1 MKQLADRF
9 EAVKQKT
16 GQAEKT
22 AELNQMSYAQLS
34 QMTIKLGE
42 AKIGKTYGEVLQNDP
57 RYCQGFLKKYAES
70 EKPEHMEFAHFLA
83 LYVERQELMMEKAEP
98 DHPKMPRAKAKA
110 KSAAMPSFTEGSM
123 MGSVIDLEEDDLWE
137 ALTENQKSQQ
147 AEIHN
152 SQRLD
157 QLEGAL
163 SQLMGQIQ
171 QLTCQVSIM
180 ASRERPA
187 P

>member
-1 MKQLADRF
+1 
-9 EAVKQKT
+9 
-16 GQAEKT
+16 
-22 AELNQMSYAQLS
+22 
-34 QMTIKLGE
+34 
-42 AKIGKTYGEVLQNDP
+42 
-57 RYCQGFLKKYAES
+57 
-70 EKPEHMEFAHFLA
+70 
-83 LYVERQELMMEKAEP
+83 
-98 DHPKMPRAKAKA
+98 
-110 KSAAMPSFTEGSM
+110 

-180 ASRERPA
+180 ASREQPA